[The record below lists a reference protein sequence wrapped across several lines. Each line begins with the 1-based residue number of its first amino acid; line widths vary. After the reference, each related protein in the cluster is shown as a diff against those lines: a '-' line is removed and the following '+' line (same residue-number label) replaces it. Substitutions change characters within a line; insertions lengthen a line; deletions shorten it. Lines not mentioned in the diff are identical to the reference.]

1 MISVIVRLLRGDVDC
16 SDHLDGC
23 SEDAEGVGGHEDAL
37 RVQLK
42 YWKGMFERR
51 DYQLSVNQT
60 LVADLAA
67 NNMYW
72 RRKYERLLVDRFNAR
87 GSPPSGAGS
96 RPDGQHQHITSG
108 LISVGGVG
116 NSPHVSIDSMSLS
129 QCRLM
134 LNVVDNS

>member
-23 SEDAEGVGGHEDAL
+23 SEDAEGVGGHDDAL
-37 RVQLK
+37 RIQLTH
-42 YWKGMFERR
+42 WKRMCERR
-51 DYQLSVNQT
+51 DYQLSINQT
-60 LVADLAA
+60 LMGDLAA

-72 RRKYERLLVDRFNAR
+72 RRKYERLLDAR